1 MNIVYFTT
9 VYLPHIGGIEFY
21 VRDMAQY
28 SIKMGDSVTIVVADR
43 ESSEVQEY
51 YEDCLKIVH
60 IPTYSFAEFF
70 ILKNRKV
77 RNVVDGIISDADLIH
92 LNSCKF
98 LYKYLVDKKSCNHY
112 KLVISS
118 HGWLFHTNNH
128 ILIKKIYFKYIVA
141 RLAIAYD
148 RIINVSSQDQM
159 IAREY
164 GIEKSVVI
172 SSGTDCI
179 KFRGLKEKESFESR
193 FIYFGRIARNKGI
206 IECLKKLKKYGK
218 AFEFRIIGACDDA
231 LYMEEIANYVKENGL
246 EKCVFFLGRLTD
258 DQIRIEIEKSD
269 IILMPSLHE
278 GFGLTLVECLPS
290 NRPIIANTIDSYKF
304 ILRSVKAEEFLF
316 DYADSDA
323 SIENKVSELI
333 TKRIRPINIEQFS
346 TEEMAS
352 KTYKEYISCKL

>member
-28 SIKMGDSVTIVVADR
+28 SAKMGNCVTIVVADR
-43 ESSEVQEY
+43 ECSDVLEY
-51 YEDCLKIVH
+51 YEEGLKIVR

-70 ILKNRKV
+70 ILKNGKV
-77 RNVVDGIISDADLIH
+77 KKMVNGIISDADLIH

-98 LYKYLVDKKSCNHY
+98 LYKYLAYKKSFNHY

-128 ILIKKIYFKYIVA
+128 LLIKKIYFKYIVA

-148 RIINVSSQDQM
+148 KIINVSSQDQA
-159 IAREY
+159 IARNY
-164 GIEKSVVI
+164 GIETSVVI
-172 SSGTDCI
+172 PSGTDCI
-179 KFRGLKEKESFESR
+179 KFSGLKQKDSFESK

-206 IECLKKLKKYGK
+206 IECLTKLKEYGK

-231 LYMEEIANYVKENGL
+231 LYMEEIATYVKKNEL
-246 EKCVFFLGRLTD
+246 ERCVFFLGRLTD
-258 DQIRIEIEKSD
+258 EEIRIEIEKSD

-304 ILRSVKAEEFLF
+304 ILKSVKAEEFLF
-316 DYADSDA
+316 DYAKGDTL
-323 SIENKVSELI
+323 IENKVNELI
-333 TKRIRPINIEQFS
+333 TKRIRPTNIEQFS
-346 TEEMAS
+346 TEKMAS
-352 KTYKEYISCKL
+352 KTYKEYLSCRL